1 MLGTRLA
8 GSTSPY
14 RKVVQDEAPKAAK
27 RLTARERSSLS
38 RVIKN
43 IVVAS
48 RRARQEE
55 AGRRRRQRGWR
66 FRSRRGVGAGVG
78 AAQASVRSSGLE
90 VVSAW
95 SSCRTSWLVSSEGPS
110 RAVQCPSRG
119 GIVEGRL

>member
-55 AGRRRRQRGWR
+55 AGRRRRRRGWR
-66 FRSRRGVGAGVG
+66 LMSRRRRRRGAGVGAGVG
-78 AAQASVRSSGLE
+78 F
-90 VVSAW
+90 
-95 SSCRTSWLVSSEGPS
+95 
-110 RAVQCPSRG
+110 G
-119 GIVEGRL
+119 GR

>member
-78 AAQASVRSSGLE
+78 AAQASGRRRVWRSLALARLVGLLGSFLRSGPSVRS
-90 VVSAW
+90 
-95 SSCRTSWLVSSEGPS
+95 P
-110 RAVQCPSRG
+110 
-119 GIVEGRL
+119 RLSLITFS

>member
-55 AGRRRRQRGWR
+55 AGRRRRRRGWR
-66 FRSRRGVGAGVG
+66 FRCRRGVGAGVG
-78 AAQASVRSSGLE
+78 AAQASARPSGLE
-90 VVSAW
+90 VVSARA
-95 SSCRTSWLVSSEGPS
+95 SSWTSWVVSWEARS
-110 RAVQCPSRG
+110 RH
-119 GIVEGRL
+119 RLAQ